1 MNAPILIYEDILEAE
16 RVKTEADITPITQEL
31 DMKPSSK
38 EEMLKKL
45 KNALQKA
52 VDEEDYERAAQLR
65 DLINQQK

>member
-1 MNAPILIYEDILEAE
+1 
-16 RVKTEADITPITQEL
+16 
-31 DMKPSSK
+31 MKPSSQ